1 MRILYPFILRLFQKH
16 NIMPRHDTEI
26 ATAIVITVIV
36 LGLAIS
42 ITLAITLTGP
52 FTKHEEVTTD
62 QETAMDVVYNLVPLL
77 NGSNSS
83 T

>member
-1 MRILYPFILRLFQKH
+1 
-16 NIMPRHDTEI
+16 MPRHDTEI

-77 NGSNSS
+77 NGSNPS

>member
-1 MRILYPFILRLFQKH
+1 
-16 NIMPRHDTEI
+16 MPRNDTEI

-52 FTKHEEVTTD
+52 FTKHEEVTID
-62 QETAMDVVYNLVPLL
+62 QGISMDLVYNLVPFL
-77 NGSNSS
+77 NGSNPS